1 MQECSKHRLHTA
13 SLQSDVGSIAVREAQ
28 AAPYSLL
35 FYKNR
40 ASVAEAIAKGEGGGG
55 AGAEEGERHLALSIV
70 LAPSETTTGAGDTA
84 AKASLMTL
92 KLVE

>member
-40 ASVAEAIAKGEGGGG
+40 ASVAEAIAEREVGGGG
-55 AGAEEGERHLALSIV
+55 GRSRGGEKTPGIVHRVGAL
-70 LAPSETTTGAGDTA
+70 
-84 AKASLMTL
+84 
-92 KLVE
+92 

>member
-55 AGAEEGERHLALSIV
+55 QEQRRGKDTWHCPSCWRPLRPPQGQVTPQPKHL
-70 LAPSETTTGAGDTA
+70 
-84 AKASLMTL
+84 
-92 KLVE
+92 